1 MYDIIVVG
9 AGPAGLTAAIYA
21 RRAEKTVLVIEK
33 STFGG
38 QVTYSPQ
45 IENYPGYI
53 SMSGNEFADKRV
65 EQAIS
70 LGADIEMQTVESVVC
85 DGDIKRVI
93 TDGGEFTSRAVI
105 LAVGVKH
112 RQTGLPNENSLI
124 GKGISYCATC
134 DGAFYKNQVVAVLG
148 GGNSALQEAVLLSGL
163 CKKVYI
169 IQNLDFLTGESKLIE
184 KINSK
189 DNIEII
195 TGSVLDG
202 ITGTDLLEHITV
214 RNTSTGE
221 TSDIT
226 VDGLFVAIGLIPD
239 NQKFSDIA
247 GLDEYGYFDSDEYCL
262 TETPGVFVA
271 GDCRNKKTRQITTAV
286 SDGAVAALAACD
298 YVDNIA

>member
-21 RRAEKTVLVIEK
+21 RRAEKSVLIIEK

-45 IENYPGYI
+45 IENYPGFI
-53 SMSGNEFADKRV
+53 TMSGNEFADKLV
-65 EQAIS
+65 EQAVN
-70 LGADIEMQTVESVVC
+70 LGADIEMQTVESVVP

-93 TDGGEFTSRAVI
+93 TDGGEFTAKAVI

-112 RQTGLPNENSLI
+112 RQTGLANENSLV

-134 DGAFYKNQVVAVLG
+134 DGAFYKNQTVAVLG
-148 GGNSALQEAVLLSGL
+148 GGNSALQEAILLSGL

-169 IQNLDFLTGESKLIE
+169 IQNLDFLTGETKLVN
-184 KINSK
+184 KVTGK

-195 TGSVLDG
+195 TGTVLDS
-202 ITGTDLLEHITV
+202 ITGSDRLEHITV
-214 RNTSTGE
+214 KNVQSSALT
-221 TSDIT
+221 DIT
-226 VDGLFVAIGLIPD
+226 VDGLFVAVGLIPD
-239 NQKFSDIA
+239 NDRFSPVA
-247 GLDEYGYFDSDEYCL
+247 RLTEAGYFDSDEYCL
-262 TETPGVFVA
+262 TVTPGIFAA

-286 SDGAVAALAACD
+286 ADGAVAALAACNYID
-298 YVDNIA
+298 STD